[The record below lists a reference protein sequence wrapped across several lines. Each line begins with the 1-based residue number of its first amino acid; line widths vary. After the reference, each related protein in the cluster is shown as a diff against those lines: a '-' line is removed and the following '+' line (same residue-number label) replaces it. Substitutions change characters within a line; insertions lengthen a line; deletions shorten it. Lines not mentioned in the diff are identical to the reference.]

1 MLNTVINAAS
11 TAAFPVAHADVI
23 PPATASD
30 YTAFQDA
37 TVPHGYDTAY
47 GYFSRTNPEAF
58 DFFLEPVSAV
68 AEEHSLL
75 LEQTWRSGLVAVEVE
90 APTAVRELGVG
101 KTLAFPVK
109 VLRRFYR

>member
-1 MLNTVINAAS
+1 MLSAS
-11 TAAFPVAHADVI
+11 TAADPITLPLAT
-23 PPATASD
+23 PPDHSHYQNAK
-30 YTAFQDA
+30 
-37 TVPHGYDTAY
+37 VPHGYDTAY

-58 DFFLEPVSAV
+58 DYLMEPVSAV

-75 LEQTWRSGLVAVEVE
+75 LEQTWRSGLVALEVE
-90 APTAVRELGVG
+90 APTAVSEFGVG